1 MFLCDTFDL
10 FFKLLIFFKYYIFQ
24 RIPSE
29 IANGL
34 LLHKDH
40 ILMQTP
46 YTDRLI
52 GCEIKTS
59 DRSKDWTMKEKFFTD
74 GWYEFVRRYRPNVGD
89 TVRFQLSEPV
99 EAVHVE
105 IIRSG

>member
-1 MFLCDTFDL
+1 
-10 FFKLLIFFKYYIFQ
+10 
-24 RIPSE
+24 
-29 IANGL
+29 
-34 LLHKDH
+34 
-40 ILMQTP
+40 
-46 YTDRLI
+46 
-52 GCEIKTS
+52 
-59 DRSKDWTMKEKFFTD
+59 MKEKFFTD